1 MIEVLV
7 VDDNRR
13 DALLVE
19 ICLTSR
25 YLATVT
31 LIDDGEEALRLLTRQ
46 DCKLDLV
53 LLELT
58 MRRPPGRQV
67 LRRMRRLRPQVPIVV
82 FSSSTNGEEIS
93 QAYAEGA
100 NMYVE
105 KPADLYEFRRAIE
118 SVAQLWLGPLGCTR
132 TAGAS

>member
-1 MIEVLV
+1 MTEVLV

-19 ICLTSR
+19 VCLTSR
-25 YLATVT
+25 YIATVT
-31 LIDDGEEALRLLTRQ
+31 LVDDGEEALRLLTGQ
-46 DCKLDLV
+46 DRKIDLV
-53 LLELT
+53 LLELA
-58 MRRPPGRQV
+58 MRRPPGSHV

-82 FSSSTNGEEIS
+82 FSASGNADEIS

-105 KPADLYEFRRAIE
+105 KPLDIYEFRRAIQ
-118 SVAQLWLGPLGCTR
+118 SIAQLWLGPLGCMR